1 MIISSTK
8 SIARR
13 YKNQKGFSILEL
25 MIVVAIG
32 GILAAVAVPQMRD
45 FLLTQQVR
53 TAASDAH
60 LSLIL
65 ARSEAIKRNSSIN
78 VTPISGSDWSSGWQ
92 VLTTGSTLI
101 RQQDAL
107 ETAVTVTCNGS
118 CPTTLT
124 YLRSGRINSTTAPE
138 LRFYIAGNTKVKM
151 RCLSLSLSGKPL
163 IEVDNDTN
171 SANGCG

>member
-1 MIISSTK
+1 MIIFSFEP
-8 SIARR
+8 IASRN
-13 YKNQKGFSILEL
+13 KKQSGFSILEL
-25 MIVVAIG
+25 MIVVAIA
-32 GILAAVAVPQMRD
+32 GILAAVAVPEMRN

-65 ARSEAIKRNSSIN
+65 ARSEAIKRNASVVI
-78 VTPISGSDWSSGWQ
+78 TPLSGSDWKSGWR
-92 VLTTGSTLI
+92 VDAPGPTLI

-107 ETAVTVTCNGS
+107 STAVTVTCAAA

-138 LRFYIAGNTKVKM
+138 LRFYINGNTKVKM
-151 RCLSLSLSGKPL
+151 RCLGLSLSGKPL
-163 IEVDNDTN
+163 IEVDSDTN